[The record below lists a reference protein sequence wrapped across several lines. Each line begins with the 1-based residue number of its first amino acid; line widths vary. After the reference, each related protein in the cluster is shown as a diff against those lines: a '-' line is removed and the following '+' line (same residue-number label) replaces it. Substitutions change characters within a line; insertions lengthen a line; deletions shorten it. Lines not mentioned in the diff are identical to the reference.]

1 MTTIH
6 LTKGEIIQ
14 RGGELHSKVYVVKK
28 GLLRSYAIDEKG
40 KEHIFMFAPEGWV
53 VADNQPPEVPC
64 DLFIDALED
73 AVVAVF
79 TKDLEREDID
89 VKPLIRRISVLQQ
102 RIIMLMSAPA
112 IERYEH
118 FVETYPDIIQRVPQ
132 KMVASYLGITPE
144 ALSKVK
150 GERKH
155 KN

>member
-14 RGGELHSKVYVVKK
+14 RGGDLHSKVYVVKK

-40 KEHIFMFAPEGWV
+40 KEHIFMFAPEGWT
-53 VADNQPPEVPC
+53 VADNQPPDVPC
-64 DLFIDALED
+64 SLFIDALED
-73 AVVAVF
+73 SVVIVVE
-79 TKDLEREDID
+79 KDLDKDHIHVMPL
-89 VKPLIRRISVLQQ
+89 VKRIAVLQQ

-112 IERYEH
+112 IKRYEH
-118 FVETYPDIIQRVPQ
+118 FTVTYPDIIQRVPQ

-155 KN
+155 RN

>member
-1 MTTIH
+1 MNTIH

-14 RGGELHSKVYVVKK
+14 RSGDLYSKVYVVKK

-40 KEHIFMFAPEGWV
+40 KEHIFMFGPEGWT

-64 DLFIDALED
+64 DLFIDALAD
-73 AVVAVF
+73 SVVVVLE
-79 TKDLEREDID
+79 KDLERENI
-89 VKPLIRRISVLQQ
+89 KPRPLINRISVLQK

-118 FVETYPDIIQRVPQ
+118 FVATYPDIIQRVPQ

-155 KN
+155 K

>member
-1 MTTIH
+1 MNIIYPS
-6 LTKGEIIQ
+6 KGEIIQ
-14 RGGELHSKVYVVKK
+14 RSGDLHTKVYVVKK

-40 KEHIFMFAPEGWV
+40 KEHIFMFGPEGWT
-53 VADNQPPEVPC
+53 VADNQAPEVPC

-73 AVVAVF
+73 SVVIVLE
-79 TKDLEREDID
+79 KNLEREDI
-89 VKPLIRRISVLQQ
+89 KARPLINRLAVLQQ

-112 IERYEH
+112 IKRYEH
-118 FVETYPDIIQRVPQ
+118 FVVTYPDIIQRVPQ

-155 KN
+155 K